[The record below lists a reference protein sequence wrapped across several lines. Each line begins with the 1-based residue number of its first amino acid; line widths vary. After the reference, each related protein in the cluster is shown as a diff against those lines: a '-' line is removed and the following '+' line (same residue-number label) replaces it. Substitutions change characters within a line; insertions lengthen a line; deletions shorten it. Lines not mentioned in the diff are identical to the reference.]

1 PTPSRVDGLAKS
13 KAETFERPVSS
24 RVSERTHAL
33 YHVKVRHDCHIYLAV
48 TIRSGNGLFREG
60 KTRSMAQ
67 VRHLL
72 WFISACYI
80 ASCSSGADAQ
90 HLIAYISQRGLHGEI
105 TFRQLNATTVEIKAN
120 LEATLQYPDQ
130 VWSWA
135 VRRFPVDY
143 SNTDADERCELSRLG
158 GQVLSFDEDLEYL
171 VLPGNETSTW
181 ERNMQLIGDRGIW
194 GKSLV
199 LTEVN
204 SNVRICATITTI
216 QSSVEHM
223 AEARFNTPV
232 AGSVHFR
239 WLAPAE
245 GASGDTLIYS
255 DLYHIREQPAPLEG
269 SGNAE
274 GSFTQHHWKIFV
286 TDIFKHDHHRTEDN
300 CNFLQLVFDPQGGGS
315 GQGIG
320 DLDARLGRIGVAK
333 NALRS
338 PQRSVFRDAQL
349 ALLPS
354 DLTIPH
360 RTLYLVLFDNQHPDT
375 YLACTKIRHVQ
386 PLTYKTF
393 INSGGVKGEV
403 TFTQRS
409 KFDPTFLNFTL
420 GAPLSQHVS
429 RKFAEDVAAFRIHSL
444 PPVPNRMG
452 HDDYCWT
459 TGEMH
464 NPREVTE
471 NIPPPGYGTQE
482 QYPIGDLSGKLQGR
496 NKGYWHQYV
505 LPGTSSE
512 LNGLYWDVFLPLQG
526 RHSIDQRS
534 LVIYTF
540 NRTDVNKIT
549 QNIWG
554 CSSLGQ
560 YQRNGI
566 YQQNMVTAQVLF
578 RYPVVGRVIFR
589 QAAEQPWQDTTVLFE
604 YLIQADG
611 STQNTTSDHR
621 WAIHSSAPG
630 KDFYD
635 WQQRCLS
642 AGPVYNPFRVD
653 WGNRSADDF
662 CQANLP
668 AMCRMGA
675 MDARLGTL
683 TIAGGRRVAQKI
695 SRRMFVDGNLPLSG
709 RHSILGKSLVLYED
723 NGPKA
728 RGERLACSAVIG
740 HFRRKV
746 VAKEWYAN
754 GDPLTVSGRVEITQQ
769 SEYDIS
775 NVEVQFKGL
784 QDNTGY
790 HIHRTPVEAN
800 LAFPCEAS
808 TLYGVWN
815 PFEVSPKSAPPSK
828 RGTTDQYE
836 MGDLSGKFG
845 DLKGVTHF
853 EDSYNDTHLPL
864 FGYNSIIGRSVI
876 IQKRQKNARWA
887 CSTLERGY
895 SPSEARELRA
905 IASFHHPTG
914 YAYGYIK
921 MTQLIHNDGSQ
932 SETVIEVKLRH
943 PGKNDRNSTQNHNWQ
958 IFVNPVGVDAAVKPT
973 NTRCVAGG
981 YVWNPYYTQ
990 LADPLN
996 LDLYEQE
1003 CGPDN
1008 PLRCYVG
1015 DVGARLGTIDLGGER
1030 VVFTDSNFPLESP
1043 VGAIGRS
1050 IVIFGP
1056 DHSHE
1061 RFACAN
1067 IEPDHNVIKYINL
1080 QKPPRFVVAQ
1090 FLEELRSV
1098 MGIPE
1103 WMLDVDAR
1111 KTKELHG
1118 GACIQMIIHFK
1129 GPLAHRLE
1137 LDMSRLVAAGRL
1149 ESPSLFIPGYVNQKR
1164 KATISYRTCGVRD
1177 TNEKRTKKFKGGF
1190 YSSSL
1195 APTEP
1200 KPFVLAIVVI
1210 GLALRFL

>member
-1 PTPSRVDGLAKS
+1 
-13 KAETFERPVSS
+13 
-24 RVSERTHAL
+24 
-33 YHVKVRHDCHIYLAV
+33 
-48 TIRSGNGLFREG
+48 
-60 KTRSMAQ
+60 MAQ
-67 VRHLL
+67 AGHIL
-72 WFISACYI
+72 WFTAACWI
-80 ASCSSGADAQ
+80 ASSLSGADAQ

-105 TFRQLNATTVEIKAN
+105 TFRQVNATTVEIKAS

-130 VWSWA
+130 VWSWG

-143 SNTDADERCELSRLG
+143 TNIDPGDRCELSRLG
-158 GQVLSFDEDLEYL
+158 SQVVSFDEDLEYL

-181 ERNMQLIGDRGIW
+181 QRNMQLIGDRGIW

-199 LTEVN
+199 LTEIN
-204 SNVRICATITTI
+204 SNARICATITTI

-223 AEARFNTPV
+223 AEARFNTPI

-245 GASGDTLIYS
+245 GAVGDTLIYS
-255 DLYHIREQPAPLEG
+255 DLYHIREQPPALEDDK
-269 SGNAE
+269 SQAA
-274 GSFTQHHWKIFV
+274 SFTQHHWKIYV

-300 CNFLQLVFDPQGGGS
+300 CNFLQLVFDPQGGGA
-315 GQGIG
+315 GNGIG

-360 RTLYLVLFDNQHPDT
+360 RTLYLVLFDNQHPDS

-403 TFTQRS
+403 TFMQRS

-444 PPVPNRMG
+444 PPVPQRMG
-452 HDDYCWT
+452 HEDYCFT

-464 NPREVTE
+464 NPREISD

-482 QYPIGDLSGKLQGR
+482 QYPLGDLSGKLQGR
-496 NKGYWHQYV
+496 NKAYWHQFV

-526 RHSIDQRS
+526 RHSIYQRS

-540 NRTDVNKIT
+540 NRTDVSNIT
-549 QNIWG
+549 KNIWG

-560 YQRNGI
+560 YQKNGI

-589 QAAEQPWQDTTVLFE
+589 QPAEQPWQDTTVLFE

-611 STQNTTSDHR
+611 STQNTTYEHR
-621 WAIHSSAPG
+621 WAIHSNAPG

-635 WQQRCLS
+635 WQQRCIS
-642 AGPVYNPFRVD
+642 AGPVYNPYRVD
-653 WGNRSADDF
+653 WGNRSVDDF
-662 CQANLP
+662 CQPNLP
-668 AMCRMGA
+668 SMCRMGA
-675 MDARLGTL
+675 LDARSGRL

-709 RHSILGKSLVLYED
+709 RHGILGKSLVIYED
-723 NGPKA
+723 SGPKA

-769 SEYDIS
+769 SEYDVT
-775 NVEVQFKGL
+775 NVEVQLKGL

-808 TLYGVWN
+808 TLYGHWN
-815 PFEVSPKSAPPSK
+815 PFDVSPKSSPPSR

-845 DLKGVTHF
+845 GLEGVTQF
-853 EDSYNDTHLPL
+853 EDAYNDTNLPL
-864 FGYNSIIGRSVI
+864 FGYNSIIGRSVV
-876 IQKRQKNARWA
+876 IQKKQKNARWA

-943 PGKNDRNSTQNHNWQ
+943 PGKNDRNSTRDHNWQ

-973 NTRCVAGG
+973 ITRCVAGG

-1003 CGPDN
+1003 CSPDN

-1015 DVGARLGTIDLGGER
+1015 DVGARLGTIDLGGQR
-1030 VVFTDSNFPLESP
+1030 VVLTDSNFPLEAP

-1137 LDMSRLVAAGRL
+1137 LDMSRLIAAGRL
-1149 ESPSLFIPGYVNQKR
+1149 DAPSLFIPGYVNQKR

-1177 TNEKRTKKFKGGF
+1177 TNEKRTKNFRGGF
-1190 YSSSL
+1190 YSTSS

-1200 KPFVLAIVVI
+1200 KPFFLSFVVI

>member
-1 PTPSRVDGLAKS
+1 MMMYD
-13 KAETFERPVSS
+13 
-24 RVSERTHAL
+24 
-33 YHVKVRHDCHIYLAV
+33 
-48 TIRSGNGLFREG
+48 
-60 KTRSMAQ
+60 
-67 VRHLL
+67 
-72 WFISACYI
+72 I
-80 ASCSSGADAQ
+80 ASPLNGADAQ
-90 HLIAYISQRGLHGEI
+90 HLIAYISQHGLHGEL
-105 TFRQLNATTVEIKAN
+105 TFRQMNSTTVEIKAN

-130 VWSWA
+130 VWSWS

-143 SNTDADERCELSRLG
+143 TNIDPDERCHLERLG
-158 GQVLSFDEDLEYL
+158 GQVVSFDEDLEYL

-181 ERNMQLIGDRGIW
+181 QRNMQLIGDQGIW
-194 GKSLV
+194 GKSLL
-199 LTEVN
+199 LTEIS
-204 SNVRICATITTI
+204 SNARICATITTI
-216 QSSVEHM
+216 QNSVEHM
-223 AEARFNTPV
+223 AEARFNSPV
-232 AGSVHFR
+232 AGSVYFR
-239 WLAPAE
+239 WLAPAD

-255 DLYHIREQPAPLEG
+255 DLYHIREQPAGSQDSRPL
-269 SGNAE
+269 
-274 GSFTQHHWKIFV
+274 TQHHWKIFV

-300 CNFLQLVFDPQGGGS
+300 CNFLQLVFDPQGS
-315 GQGIG
+315 GPGHGIG
-320 DLDARLGRIGVAK
+320 DLDARLGRINVAT

-338 PQRSVFRDAQL
+338 PQRNVFRDAQL

-360 RTLYLVLFDNQHPDT
+360 RTLYLVLYDNHHPDT
-375 YLACTKIRHVQ
+375 YMACTKIRHVQ
-386 PLTYKTF
+386 TLTYKSF
-393 INSGGVKGEV
+393 LNSGGVKGEV

-429 RKFAEDVAAFRIHSL
+429 RKFAEDVAHFRIHSL
-444 PPVPNRMG
+444 PPVPQHMG
-452 HDDYCWT
+452 KAEYCQS
-459 TGEMH
+459 TGDMH
-464 NPREVTE
+464 NPRNLQEH
-471 NIPPPGYGTQE
+471 IPPPGYGTQE
-482 QYPIGDLSGKLQGR
+482 QYAIGDLTGKLQGR
-496 NKGYWHQYV
+496 NKHYWHQYV

-512 LNGLYWDVFLPLQG
+512 LSGLYWDLYLPLQG
-526 RHSIDQRS
+526 RHSIAQRS
-534 LVIYTF
+534 LVIYTY
-540 NRTDVNKIT
+540 NRTDVENIT
-549 QNIWG
+549 QSIWG
-554 CSSLGQ
+554 CSTINQ
-560 YQRNGI
+560 YQKNGL
-566 YQQNMVTAQVLF
+566 YQQAMFTAQVLF
-578 RYPVVGRVIFR
+578 RYPVVGRVILR
-589 QAAEQPWQDTTVLFE
+589 QAEEQPWQDTTVLFE

-611 STQNTTSDHR
+611 STQNSTHDHR
-621 WAIHSSAPG
+621 WAIHNNAPG

-642 AGPVYNPFRVD
+642 AGNVYNPFKVD
-653 WGNRSADDF
+653 WGNRSVDDF
-662 CQANLP
+662 CQSHLP

-675 MDARLGTL
+675 LDSRLGSL
-683 TIAGGRRVAQKI
+683 TIAGGKRLAQQL
-695 SRRMFVDGNLPLSG
+695 SRRMFIDGNLPLSG
-709 RHSILGKSLVLYED
+709 RHSILGKSLVIYDD

-728 RGERLACSAVIG
+728 RGERLACSSLIG
-740 HFRRKV
+740 HYRRKV

-754 GDPLTVSGRVEITQQ
+754 GDDLSVSGKLEIVQQ

-775 NVEVQFKGL
+775 NVEVQLKGL
-784 QDNTGY
+784 QENGGY
-790 HIHRTPVEAN
+790 HIHMTPVEAN
-800 LAFPCEAS
+800 LAFPCEAT
-808 TLYGVWN
+808 TLYGHWN
-815 PFEVSPKSAPPSK
+815 PFNVNPKSSPPAK
-828 RGTTDQYE
+828 QGTTDQYE
-836 MGDLSGKFG
+836 MGDLSGKYG
-845 DLKGVTHF
+845 GLNGLTQY
-853 EDSYNDTHLPL
+853 EEAYNDTNLPL
-864 FGYNSIIGRSVI
+864 FGYNSIIGRSVVI
-876 IQKRQKNARWA
+876 HKQKRNARWA

-943 PGKNDRNSTQNHNWQ
+943 PGKNDRNSTRNHNWQ
-958 IFVNPVGVDAAVKPT
+958 IYVNPVGVDAAVKPT
-973 NTRCVAGG
+973 ITRCVAGG

-1030 VVFTDSNFPLESP
+1030 VVLTDSNFPLESP

-1090 FLEELRSV
+1090 FLDELRSV

-1129 GPLAHRLE
+1129 GPIAHRLE
-1137 LDMSRLVAAGRL
+1137 LDMSRLIAAGRL
-1149 ESPSLFIPGYVNQKR
+1149 DAPSLFIPGYVNTKR
-1164 KATISYRTCGVRD
+1164 KSTISYRTCGVRD
-1177 TNEKRTKKFKGGF
+1177 PNEKRTKSKGRF
-1190 YSSSL
+1190 SISSSV
-1195 APTEP
+1195 AQTEP
-1200 KPFVLAIVVI
+1200 KLYVLAMIVITLVI
-1210 GLALRFL
+1210 RELL

>member
-1 PTPSRVDGLAKS
+1 MILVG
-13 KAETFERPVSS
+13 
-24 RVSERTHAL
+24 H
-33 YHVKVRHDCHIYLAV
+33 
-48 TIRSGNGLFREG
+48 LFRFAVLC
-60 KTRSMAQ
+60 S
-67 VRHLL
+67 
-72 WFISACYI
+72 I
-80 ASCSSGADAQ
+80 ASAFGGADAQ

-105 TFRQLNATTVEIKAN
+105 TFRQVNATTVEIKAS

-143 SNTDADERCELSRLG
+143 SNTDPDERCELSRLG
-158 GQVLSFDEDLEYL
+158 TQVLSFDEDLEYL
-171 VLPGNETSTW
+171 VLPGNETATW

-204 SNVRICATITTI
+204 SNARICATITTV

-223 AEARFNTPV
+223 AEARFNTPI

-245 GASGDTLIYS
+245 GSSGDTLIYS
-255 DLYHIREQPAPLEG
+255 DLYHIREQPAALEG
-269 SGNAE
+269 GN
-274 GSFTQHHWKIFV
+274 GRGTPFTQHHWKIFV
-286 TDIFKHDHHRTEDN
+286 TDIFKLDHHRTEDN
-300 CNFLQLVFDPQGGGS
+300 CNFLQLVFDPQGGGA

-320 DLDARLGRIGVAK
+320 DLDSRLGRIGVAK

-420 GAPLSQHVS
+420 EAPLSQHVS
-429 RKFAEDVAAFRIHSL
+429 RKFAEDVAAFKIHSL
-444 PPVPNRMG
+444 PPVPQRMG
-452 HDDYCWT
+452 HEDYCWT

-464 NPREVTE
+464 NPRELND

-482 QYPIGDLSGKLQGR
+482 QYAVGDLSGKLQGR
-496 NKGYWHQYV
+496 NKGYFHQYV

-512 LNGLYWDVFLPLQG
+512 LSGLYWDVFLPLQG
-526 RHSIDQRS
+526 RHSIVQRS
-534 LVIYTF
+534 LVIYTY
-540 NRTDVNKIT
+540 NRTDVEHIT
-549 QNIWG
+549 QSIWG

-560 YQRNGI
+560 YQKNGI
-566 YQQNMVTAQVLF
+566 YQQNMITAQVLF

-589 QAAEQPWQDTTVLFE
+589 QAAEEPWQDTTMLFE

-611 STQNTTSDHR
+611 STQNTTFDHR
-621 WAIHSSAPG
+621 WAIHSAAPG

-635 WQQRCLS
+635 WQQRCIS
-642 AGPVYNPFRVD
+642 AGPVFNPYRVD

-662 CQANLP
+662 CQPHLP
-668 AMCRMGA
+668 AMCRLGA
-675 MDARLGTL
+675 LDARLGRL
-683 TIAGGRRVAQKI
+683 TIAGGKRVAQKI
-695 SRRMFVDGNLPLSG
+695 SRKMFVDGNLPLSG

-775 NVEVQFKGL
+775 NVEVQLKGL
-784 QDNTGY
+784 NDNTGY

-808 TLYGVWN
+808 TLYGHWN
-815 PFEVSPKSAPPSK
+815 PFDVNPKSAPPPK

-845 DLKGVTHF
+845 GLEGVTQF
-853 EDSYNDTHLPL
+853 EDSYNDTNLPL
-864 FGYNSIIGRSVI
+864 FGYNSIIGRSVV

-921 MTQLIHNDGSQ
+921 MTQLIHSDGSQ

-943 PGKNDRNSTQNHNWQ
+943 PGKNDRNSTRNHNWQ
-958 IFVNPVGVDAAVKPT
+958 IYVNPVGVDAAVKPT
-973 NTRCVAGG
+973 ITRCVAGG

-1056 DHSHE
+1056 DNSHE

-1137 LDMSRLVAAGRL
+1137 LDMSRLIAAGRL
-1149 ESPSLFIPGYVNQKR
+1149 DAPSLYIPGYVNTKR

-1177 TNEKRTKKFKGGF
+1177 TNEKRTKNFKGGF
-1190 YSSSL
+1190 YSSSSDL
-1195 APTEP
+1195 IQP
-1200 KPFVLAIVVI
+1200 KAFSLSIVVI
-1210 GLALRFL
+1210 SLALSFL

>member
-1 PTPSRVDGLAKS
+1 MAHAIGLQLG
-13 KAETFERPVSS
+13 
-24 RVSERTHAL
+24 AL
-33 YHVKVRHDCHIYLAV
+33 RAL
-48 TIRSGNGLFREG
+48 LFAI
-60 KTRSMAQ
+60 T
-67 VRHLL
+67 LF
-72 WFISACYI
+72 WI
-80 ASCSSGADAQ
+80 ASPRGADAQ

-105 TFRQLNATTVEIKAN
+105 TFRQMNATTVEIKAS
-120 LEATLQYPDQ
+120 LEATLQYPVQ

-135 VRRFPVDY
+135 VRRFAVDY
-143 SNTDADERCELSRLG
+143 SIIDPEERCKLDRLG
-158 GQVLSFDEDLEYL
+158 APVMSFDEDLEYL

-181 ERNMQLIGDRGIW
+181 KRNMRLIGDLGIW

-199 LTEVN
+199 LTEVDED
-204 SNVRICATITTI
+204 VRVCATITTI
-216 QSSVEHM
+216 QNSVEHM

-245 GASGDTLIYS
+245 GANGDTLIYS
-255 DLYHIREQPAPLEG
+255 DLYHIKEQPVDLEG
-269 SGNAE
+269 SDKR
-274 GSFTQHHWKIFV
+274 SFTQHHWKIFV
-286 TDIFKHDHHRTEDN
+286 TDIFRHDHHRTEDN
-300 CNFLQLVFDPQGGGS
+300 CNFLELVFDPQGSGP

-320 DLDARLGRIGVAK
+320 DLDMRLGRIAVAN
-333 NALRS
+333 NALKIPKRS
-338 PQRSVFRDAQL
+338 SFRDAQL

-360 RTLYLVLFDNQHPDT
+360 RTLYLVIFDNQHPDT

-386 PLTYKTF
+386 PLIYKTF

-429 RKFAEDVAAFRIHSL
+429 RKFAEDVAAFRLHSM
-444 PPVPNRMG
+444 PPVPHRIG
-452 HDDYCWT
+452 KEDFCLT
-459 TGEMH
+459 TGDMH
-464 NPREVTE
+464 NPRDLQEKV
-471 NIPPPGYGTQE
+471 PPPGYGTQE
-482 QYPIGDLSGKLQGR
+482 QYAVGDLSGKLQGR
-496 NKGYWHQYV
+496 NKAYWHQYV

-512 LNGLYWDVFLPLQG
+512 LSGLYWDVFLPLQG
-526 RHSIDQRS
+526 RYSIAQRS
-534 LVIYTF
+534 LVVYTF
-540 NRTDVNKIT
+540 NRTDVQNIT
-549 QNIWG
+549 KSIWG
-554 CSSLGQ
+554 CSSLSQ
-560 YQRNGI
+560 YLRNGI
-566 YQQNMVTAQVLF
+566 YQQPMFTAQVLF

-589 QAAEQPWQDTTVLFE
+589 QPAEQPWQDTTVLIE

-611 STQNTTSDHR
+611 STQNTTFDHR

-642 AGPVYNPFRVD
+642 AGGVHNPFKVE
-653 WGNRSADDF
+653 WGNRSANDF
-662 CQANLP
+662 CQPQLP

-675 MDARLGTL
+675 LDARLGRL
-683 TIAGGRRVAQKI
+683 TIAGRRRTAQKY

-709 RHSILGKSLVLYED
+709 RHSILGKSLVIYED

-746 VAKEWYAN
+746 VAKDWYAN
-754 GDPLTVSGRVEITQQ
+754 GDELTVSGRVEITQQ
-769 SEYDIS
+769 SEYDVS
-775 NVEVQFKGL
+775 NVEVQLKGL
-784 QDNTGY
+784 KNNGGY
-790 HIHRTPVEAN
+790 HIHKTPVEAN

-808 TLYGVWN
+808 TLYGHWN
-815 PFEVSPKSAPPSK
+815 PFEVNPKSSPPP
-828 RGTTDQYE
+828 RQGTSDQYE
-836 MGDLSGKFG
+836 LGDLSGKFG
-845 DLKGVTHF
+845 GLNGLTQY
-853 EDSYNDTHLPL
+853 EDSYNDTNLPL
-864 FGYNSIIGRSVI
+864 FGYNSIIGRSVVI
-876 IQKRQKNARWA
+876 HKHQRNARWA

-914 YAYGYIK
+914 YAYGYVK

-932 SETVIEVKLRH
+932 SETVIEIKLRH
-943 PGKNDRNSTQNHNWQ
+943 PGKNDRNSTRNHNWQ

-973 NTRCVAGG
+973 STRCVAGG
-981 YVWNPYYTQ
+981 YVWNPFYTQ

-1003 CGPDN
+1003 CAPDN

-1015 DVGARLGTIDLGGER
+1015 DVGARMGTIDLGGER
-1030 VVFTDSNFPLESP
+1030 VVFTDANFPLEAP

-1056 DHSHE
+1056 DQSHE

-1137 LDMSRLVAAGRL
+1137 MDMSRLIAAGRL
-1149 ESPSLFIPGYVNQKR
+1149 DAPSLFIPGYVNQKR
-1164 KATISYRTCGVRD
+1164 KPTISYRTCGVRD
-1177 TNEKRTKKFKGGF
+1177 TNEKRTKSFKGRF
-1190 YSSSL
+1190 SSSSF
-1195 APTEP
+1195 APIEP
-1200 KPFVLAIVVI
+1200 KPFVIAIIVI
-1210 GLALRFL
+1210 SPIIIFL

>member
-1 PTPSRVDGLAKS
+1 MAVDPQL
-13 KAETFERPVSS
+13 KATRALLCAIVLCWIASS
-24 RVSERTHAL
+24 RV
-33 YHVKVRHDCHIYLAV
+33 
-48 TIRSGNGLFREG
+48 
-60 KTRSMAQ
+60 
-67 VRHLL
+67 
-72 WFISACYI
+72 
-80 ASCSSGADAQ
+80 ADAQ

-105 TFRQLNATTVEIKAN
+105 TFRQMNATTVEIKAS

-130 VWSWA
+130 VWSWS

-143 SNTDADERCELSRLG
+143 SIIDPEERCKLDRLG
-158 GQVLSFDEDLEYL
+158 SQVLSFDEDLEYL

-181 ERNMQLIGDRGIW
+181 QRKMQLIGDCGIW

-199 LTEVN
+199 LTEVGEDA
-204 SNVRICATITTI
+204 RICATITTI
-216 QSSVEHM
+216 QNSVEHM

-245 GASGDTLIYS
+245 GAGGDTLIYS
-255 DLYHIREQPAPLEG
+255 DLYHIKEQPVGLED
-269 SGNAE
+269 SDKR
-274 GSFTQHHWKIFV
+274 SFTQHHWKIFV

-300 CNFLQLVFDPQGGGS
+300 CNFLELVFDPQGSGP

-320 DLDARLGRIGVAK
+320 DLDMRLGRIGVAN
-333 NALRS
+333 NALKT
-338 PQRSVFRDAQL
+338 PKRSVFRDAQL

-386 PLTYKTF
+386 PLIYKTF

-403 TFTQRS
+403 TFAQRW

-429 RKFAEDVAAFRIHSL
+429 RKFAEDVAAFRLHSM
-444 PPVPNRMG
+444 PPVPQRIG
-452 HDDYCWT
+452 REDFCLT
-459 TGEMH
+459 TGDMH
-464 NPREVTE
+464 NPRGLQKNV
-471 NIPPPGYGTQE
+471 PPPGYGTQE
-482 QYPIGDLSGKLQGR
+482 QYAVGDLSGKLQGR
-496 NKGYWHQYV
+496 NKAYWHQYV

-512 LNGLYWDVFLPLQG
+512 LSGLYWDVFLPLQG
-526 RHSIDQRS
+526 HHSIAQRS

-540 NRTDVNKIT
+540 NRTDVQNIT
-549 QNIWG
+549 KNIWG
-554 CSSLGQ
+554 CATLSQ
-560 YQRNGI
+560 YLQNGV
-566 YQQNMVTAQVLF
+566 YQQPMFTAQVLF

-589 QAAEQPWQDTTVLFE
+589 QPTEQPWQDTTVLFE

-611 STQNTTSDHR
+611 STQNTTFDHR

-642 AGPVYNPFRVD
+642 AGGIHNPFKVY

-662 CQANLP
+662 CKPQLP

-675 MDARLGTL
+675 LDVRLGRL
-683 TIAGGRRVAQKI
+683 TIAGRRRAAQKL

-709 RHSILGKSLVLYED
+709 RHSILGKSLVIYED

-728 RGERLACSAVIG
+728 RGERLACSAVIA
-740 HFRRKV
+740 HYRRKV

-754 GDPLTVSGRVEITQQ
+754 GDELTVSGRVEITQQ
-769 SEYDIS
+769 SEYDVS
-775 NVEVQFKGL
+775 NVEVQLKGL
-784 QDNTGY
+784 QDNGGY
-790 HIHRTPVEAN
+790 HIHKTPVEAN

-808 TLYGVWN
+808 TLYGHWN
-815 PFEVSPKSAPPSK
+815 PIEVNPKSSPPPR
-828 RGTTDQYE
+828 RGTSDQYE
-836 MGDLSGKFG
+836 LGDLSGKFG
-845 DLKGVTHF
+845 GLNGLTQY
-853 EDSYNDTHLPL
+853 EDSYNDTNLPL
-864 FGYNSIIGRSVI
+864 FGYNSIIGRSVVI
-876 IQKRQKNARWA
+876 HKQQRNARWA

-914 YAYGYIK
+914 YAYGYVK

-943 PGKNDRNSTQNHNWQ
+943 PGKNDRNSTRNHNWQ

-973 NTRCVAGG
+973 STRCVAGG

-1003 CGPDN
+1003 CAPDN

-1015 DVGARLGTIDLGGER
+1015 DVGARMGTIDLGGER
-1030 VVFTDSNFPLESP
+1030 VVFTDSNFPLEAP

-1137 LDMSRLVAAGRL
+1137 MDMSRLIAAGRL
-1149 ESPSLFIPGYVNQKR
+1149 DAPSLFIPGYVNQKR
-1164 KATISYRTCGVRD
+1164 KPTISYRTCGVRD
-1177 TNEKRTKKFKGGF
+1177 TNEKRTKTFKGRF
-1190 YSSSL
+1190 SSSSFS
-1195 APTEP
+1195 TIEP

-1210 GLALRFL
+1210 SLIIRFPNY

>member
-1 PTPSRVDGLAKS
+1 MAVDPQL
-13 KAETFERPVSS
+13 KATRALLCAIVLCWIASS
-24 RVSERTHAL
+24 RV
-33 YHVKVRHDCHIYLAV
+33 
-48 TIRSGNGLFREG
+48 
-60 KTRSMAQ
+60 
-67 VRHLL
+67 
-72 WFISACYI
+72 
-80 ASCSSGADAQ
+80 ADAQ

-105 TFRQLNATTVEIKAN
+105 TFRQMNATTVEIKAS

-130 VWSWA
+130 VWSWS

-143 SNTDADERCELSRLG
+143 SIIDPEERCKLDRLG
-158 GQVLSFDEDLEYL
+158 SQVLSFDEDLEYL

-181 ERNMQLIGDRGIW
+181 QRKMQLIGDCGIW

-199 LTEVN
+199 LTEVGEDA
-204 SNVRICATITTI
+204 RICATITTI
-216 QSSVEHM
+216 QNSVEHM

-245 GASGDTLIYS
+245 GAGGDTLIYS
-255 DLYHIREQPAPLEG
+255 DLYHIKEQPVGLED
-269 SGNAE
+269 SDKR
-274 GSFTQHHWKIFV
+274 SFTQHHWKIFV

-300 CNFLQLVFDPQGGGS
+300 CNFLELVFDPQGSGP

-320 DLDARLGRIGVAK
+320 DLDMRLGRIGVAN
-333 NALRS
+333 NALKT
-338 PQRSVFRDAQL
+338 PKRSVFRDAQL

-386 PLTYKTF
+386 PLIYKTF

-403 TFTQRS
+403 TFAQRW

-429 RKFAEDVAAFRIHSL
+429 RKFAEDVAAFRLHSM
-444 PPVPNRMG
+444 PPVPQRIG
-452 HDDYCWT
+452 REDFCLT
-459 TGEMH
+459 TGDMH
-464 NPREVTE
+464 NPRGLQKNV
-471 NIPPPGYGTQE
+471 PPPGYGTQE
-482 QYPIGDLSGKLQGR
+482 QYAVGDLSGKLQGR
-496 NKGYWHQYV
+496 NKAYWHQYV

-512 LNGLYWDVFLPLQG
+512 LSGLYWDVFLPLQG
-526 RHSIDQRS
+526 HHSIAQRS

-540 NRTDVNKIT
+540 NRTDVQNIT
-549 QNIWG
+549 KNIWG
-554 CSSLGQ
+554 CATLSQ
-560 YQRNGI
+560 YLQNGV
-566 YQQNMVTAQVLF
+566 YQQPMFTAQVLF

-589 QAAEQPWQDTTVLFE
+589 QPTEQPWQDTTVLFE

-611 STQNTTSDHR
+611 STQNTTFDHR

-642 AGPVYNPFRVD
+642 AGGIHNPFKVY

-662 CQANLP
+662 CKPQLP

-675 MDARLGTL
+675 LDVRLGRL
-683 TIAGGRRVAQKI
+683 TIAGRRRAAQKL

-709 RHSILGKSLVLYED
+709 RHSILGKSLVIYED

-728 RGERLACSAVIG
+728 RGERLACSAVIA
-740 HFRRKV
+740 HYRRKV

-754 GDPLTVSGRVEITQQ
+754 GDELTVSGRVEITQQ
-769 SEYDIS
+769 SEYDVS
-775 NVEVQFKGL
+775 NVEVQLKGL
-784 QDNTGY
+784 QDNGGY
-790 HIHRTPVEAN
+790 HIHKTPVEAN

-808 TLYGVWN
+808 TLYGHWN
-815 PFEVSPKSAPPSK
+815 PIEVNPKSSPPPR
-828 RGTTDQYE
+828 RGTSDQYE
-836 MGDLSGKFG
+836 LGDLSGKFG
-845 DLKGVTHF
+845 GLNGLTQY
-853 EDSYNDTHLPL
+853 EDSYNDTNLPL
-864 FGYNSIIGRSVI
+864 FGYNSIIGRSVVI
-876 IQKRQKNARWA
+876 HKQQRNARWA

-914 YAYGYIK
+914 YAYGYVK

-943 PGKNDRNSTQNHNWQ
+943 PGKNDRNSTRNHNWQ

-973 NTRCVAGG
+973 STRCVAGG

-1003 CGPDN
+1003 CAPDN

-1015 DVGARLGTIDLGGER
+1015 DVGARMGTIDLGGER
-1030 VVFTDSNFPLESP
+1030 VVFTDSNFPLEAP

-1137 LDMSRLVAAGRL
+1137 MDMSRLIAAGRL
-1149 ESPSLFIPGYVNQKR
+1149 DAPSLFIPGYVNQKR
-1164 KATISYRTCGVRD
+1164 KPTISYRTCGVRD
-1177 TNEKRTKKFKGGF
+1177 TNEKR
-1190 YSSSL
+1190 
-1195 APTEP
+1195 E
-1200 KPFVLAIVVI
+1200 
-1210 GLALRFL
+1210 